1 MNFGIYYNSD
11 SETMILSLSN
21 SVYRY
26 FVKMAVLF
34 IHPLFIRN
42 LLSMCCSNPNGDK
55 SK

>member
-26 FVKMAVLF
+26 FVKMQFFSF
-34 IHPLFIRN
+34 IPVIY
-42 LLSMCCSNPNGDK
+42 
-55 SK
+55 